1 MHIGIAGAGRMGRA
15 MAERL
20 MECGHDIVVW
30 NRTAQNTASLI
41 ELGAKPAESAA
52 ELAAAADVVVTALTD
67 AAALDAVFGGEAGLL
82 AGDVSG
88 KLFVEM
94 STVRP
99 ETQVTIAERVR
110 SAGAAYVECAV
121 SGSVGPARQG
131 KLVGLAGGET
141 DDVERA
147 RPVLESLCRR
157 IEHVGPVG
165 AGASVKLA
173 VNLPLVVYF
182 QALGEAYSLCRHL
195 GRDPAWLVEL
205 MSDTSGGP
213 NLLKA
218 RGPAIAHALAGGDP
232 APAFAVDAV
241 IKDMKTMLAEAEAR
255 GVTLPLTEAALG
267 IYDEASRK
275 GWAGRD
281 GATLA
286 AYWPDR
292 AEGTGGKS

>member
-1 MHIGIAGAGRMGRA
+1 MRIGIAGTGRMGGA

-20 MECGHDIVVW
+20 MECGHNVAVW
-30 NRTAQNTASLI
+30 NRTAEKAASLI
-41 ELGAKPAESAA
+41 QLGAKPAESAA
-52 ELAAAADVVVTALTD
+52 ELPAAADVVITVLTD
-67 AAALDAVFGGEAGLL
+67 AAALDAVFGGDAGLL
-82 AGDVSG
+82 GGDVSG

-99 ETQVTIAERVR
+99 ETQEAIAGRVR
-110 SAGAAYVECAV
+110 RAGGAYVECAV

-131 KLVGLAGGET
+131 KLVGLAGGEAE
-141 DDVERA
+141 DVERA
-147 RPVLESLCRR
+147 RPILDNLCRR

-173 VNLPLVVYF
+173 VNLPLVLYF
-182 QALGEAYSLCRHL
+182 QTLGEAYSLCRHL

-205 MSDTSGGP
+205 LSDTSGGP

-218 RGPAIAHALAGGDP
+218 RGPAIAEALAGGDP
-232 APAFAVDAV
+232 APAFGVDAV

-255 GVTLPLTEAALG
+255 GTTLPLTEAALR

-292 AEGTGGKS
+292 GEGPGGRS

>member
-1 MHIGIAGAGRMGRA
+1 MGRA

-20 MECGHDIVVW
+20 MESGHEVLVW
-30 NRTAQNTASLI
+30 NRTAEKAAPLVQA
-41 ELGAKPAESAA
+41 GAKEAESPA
-52 ELAAAADVVVTALTD
+52 ELARAAETVVTTLTD
-67 AAALDAVFGGEAGLL
+67 AAALDGVFGGSTGLL
-82 AGDVSG
+82 ARASG
-88 KLFVEM
+88 KLFIEM
-94 STVRP
+94 STVQP
-99 ETQVTIAERVR
+99 ETQIALAERVR
-110 SAGAAYVECAV
+110 NVGGAYVECAV

-131 KLVGLAGGET
+131 KLVGLAGGEEE
-141 DDVERA
+141 DLGRA
-147 RPVLESLCRR
+147 RPILENLCRR

-173 VNLPLVVYF
+173 VNLPLAVYF

-195 GRDPAWLVEL
+195 GRDPAWLVDL

-218 RGPAIAHALAGGDP
+218 RGPAIAQALAGGDP
-232 APAFAVDAV
+232 APAFGVDAIV
-241 IKDMKTMLAEAEAR
+241 KDMRTMLAEAAAR

-267 IYDEASRK
+267 IYDEASRQ

-286 AYWPDR
+286 AYWPNR
-292 AEGTGGKS
+292 GGAAGQNK